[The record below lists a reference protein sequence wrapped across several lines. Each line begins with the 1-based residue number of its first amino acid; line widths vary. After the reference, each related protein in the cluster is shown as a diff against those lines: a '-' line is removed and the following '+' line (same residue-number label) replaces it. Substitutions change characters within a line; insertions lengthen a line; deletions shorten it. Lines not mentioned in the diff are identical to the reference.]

1 MKTKLFVLAFA
12 FTATILA
19 SCKDEDETFHSIDIE
34 STGIDLVKDKKDQS
48 TLSGDI
54 SSEGAQFILQG
65 TGKYADMAYVTEV
78 TVDNVRYDIEG
89 NDRYDDSSTIEG
101 DWGKIVNSFA
111 VRPYKMYF
119 EIKPNDS
126 DKERVFFIK
135 VGYGYWYRNVIIRQA
150 KRE

>member
-1 MKTKLFVLAFA
+1 MKTKLLMLAFA

-111 VRPYKMYF
+111 VRPYKMLF

-126 DKERVFFIK
+126 DKERIFFIK

>member
-1 MKTKLFVLAFA
+1 MKTKLLMLAFA
-12 FTATILA
+12 FTATVFA

-111 VRPYKMYF
+111 VRPYKMHF

-126 DKERVFFIK
+126 DKERIFFIK

-150 KRE
+150 KR

>member
-1 MKTKLFVLAFA
+1 MKTKLLMLAFA

-89 NDRYDDSSTIEG
+89 NDRYDDSTTIEG

-111 VRPYKMYF
+111 VRPYKMLF

-126 DKERVFFIK
+126 DKERIFFIK

>member
-1 MKTKLFVLAFA
+1 MLTFA
-12 FTATILA
+12 FIATILA
-19 SCKDEDETFHSIDIE
+19 SCKDEDETFHSIDLE
-34 STGIDLVKDKKDQS
+34 STGIDLVKNKKDQFI
-48 TLSGDI
+48 LSGEI
-54 SSEGAQFILQG
+54 SSEGTQFILQG
-65 TGKYADMAYVTEV
+65 TGKYTDMAYVTEV
-78 TVDNVRYDIEG
+78 MTNNVRYDIEK

-126 DKERVFFIK
+126 DKERVFYIK

-150 KRE
+150 KR

>member
-1 MKTKLFVLAFA
+1 MLTFA
-12 FTATILA
+12 FIATILA
-19 SCKDEDETFHSIDIE
+19 SCKEEDETFHSIDLE

-48 TLSGDI
+48 TLSGEI

-65 TGKYADMAYVTEV
+65 TGKYADKAYVTEV
-78 TVDNVRYDIEG
+78 TADNVRYDIEG
-89 NDRYDDSSTIEG
+89 NDRYDDSTTIEG
-101 DWGKIVNSFA
+101 DWGKIANSFA

-126 DKERVFFIK
+126 DKERVFYIK

-150 KRE
+150 KR